1 MSWLACELHTHT
13 FHSDGKQSL
22 QELAAGAK
30 SLGFDCIALTD
41 HNTMT
46 GLADKEEVERATGI
60 SIIPGM
66 EWTTFFGH
74 MVTIGLDR
82 YVDWRPVGPGDLHAG
97 LAKVHDQGGIAGMA
111 HPFRPGSPMCT
122 GCYWEFEV
130 SDWNDIDYIE
140 VWSTTFAPLKNNNA
154 RAYRFWTDKLNE
166 GFRLAATSGRDW
178 HHQEPTDEPLSV
190 TYLHLEDSD
199 APLRDRAIRALSSGR
214 ASVTLGP
221 RLDLQI
227 SRDGRSF
234 GIGDI
239 VPRFDSSR
247 QPNDQRDAPV
257 LSSSGFFPDLPSRVQ
272 VRAAA
277 DFAARSG
284 HWELP
289 EQTFTIKLDSNTG
302 VLFEGSLDRDK
313 PLTTAEISPNQLT
326 WLRAELWGI
335 IRGVRTLI
343 AFTNAVYFE

>member
-22 QELAAGAK
+22 SELAAGAK
-30 SLGFDCIALTD
+30 ALGFDCIALTD

-46 GLADKEEVERATGI
+46 GLAGKEEVERENGI

-82 YVDWRPVGPGDLHAG
+82 YVDWRPVGPGDIHAG
-97 LAKVHDQGGIAGMA
+97 LAKVHEQGGIAGMA

-140 VWSTTFAPLKNNNA
+140 VWSTTFAPVKNNNA
-154 RAYRFWTDKLNE
+154 RAYRFWTDRLNE
-166 GFRLAATSGRDW
+166 GYRLAATSGRDW

-190 TYLHLEDSD
+190 TYLRLEDND
-199 APLRDRAIRALSSGR
+199 APLRDRAIQALSSGR
-214 ASVTLGP
+214 ATVTLGP
-221 RLDLQI
+221 RLDLEI
-227 SRDGRSF
+227 SREGTTY
-234 GIGDI
+234 GIGDVI
-239 VPRFDSSR
+239 PGLPESGQTFDQEHVSAVQLSAVQSS
-247 QPNDQRDAPV
+247 
-257 LSSSGFFPDLPSRVQ
+257 FVQ
-272 VRAAA
+272 VLATA
-277 DFAARSG
+277 DFSVRSG

-289 EQTFTIKLDSNTG
+289 EQTFTLKLDSNQG
-302 VLFEGSLDRDK
+302 VLFEGSLLRDL
-313 PLTTAEISPNQLT
+313 PQITAEVPAEELK

-335 IRGVRTLI
+335 IHGVRTLI